1 MRKLS
6 LMLLALALVALLP
19 PATVDAAACN
29 WWATCGSEYGSCGS
43 WSGTDYCDAPTCSQH
58 ERDCGDPQQGPGWG
72 PGMVQP
78 VERYRVC
85 FNSSG
90 QPCTQYEQFWVL
102 VSCGC

>member
-6 LMLLALALVALLP
+6 LMLLALILVALVP

-29 WWATCGSEYGSCGS
+29 WSGCGPEYGSCGS
-43 WSGTDYCDAPTCSQH
+43 WSITYTCDVPLCSYH
-58 ERDCGDPQQGPGWG
+58 ERDCGDPQEGPGWG

-85 FNSSG
+85 FNSLG
-90 QPCTQYEQFWVL
+90 QPCTQFEHFWVL
-102 VSCGC
+102 QSCGC